1 MESQIEQIVSPV
13 DTSLLLQEIDFLRL
27 DGSKLL
33 SCKNYE
39 VFLARKEKIPFLM
52 HEIGRLREVT
62 FREVGE
68 GTNLAIDLDR
78 FDEYFQHLFL
88 WDNESLKL
96 AGAYR
101 MGIGQEI
108 YPVYGESGFYITEL
122 FDFEEELHPFLQDS
136 IEMGRA
142 FVIKEYQQ
150 KPMPLF
156 LLWKGILIT
165 ALKYPEHKHLIGGV
179 SISNRFSERSK
190 SLILEFLSRYYLDQK
205 VAKHIHPKLPYISN
219 LCTTELESIFS
230 ETEDDLNKFDKL
242 IAKNERESCLRLPV
256 LIKKYIKQ
264 NSRVLAF
271 NVDPLFN
278 NAIDALIYINL
289 NEVPDATI
297 NPVKEEFYRNFESIP
312 AMH

>member
-1 MESQIEQIVSPV
+1 
-13 DTSLLLQEIDFLRL
+13 
-27 DGSKLL
+27 
-33 SCKNYE
+33 
-39 VFLARKEKIPFLM
+39 M

-68 GTNLAIDLDR
+68 GTNMAIDLDR

-88 WDNESLKL
+88 WDRESSKL

-101 MGIGQEI
+101 MGIGQDI
-108 YPVYGESGFYITEL
+108 YPVYGKNGFYITEL
-122 FDFEEELHPFLQDS
+122 FDFDEELYPFLQDS

-156 LLWKGILIT
+156 LLWKGILT
-165 ALKYPEHKHLIGGV
+165 TSLKYPEHKYLIGGV

-190 SLILEFLSRYYLDQK
+190 SLMLEFLSKYYQDKK
-205 VAKHIHPKLPYISN
+205 VAKHIHPKLPYISQ
-219 LCTTELESIFS
+219 LCSTELETVFS

-242 IAKNERESCLRLPV
+242 IAKNETESCLRLPV

-289 NEVPDATI
+289 EDVPEETI
-297 NPVKEEFYRNFESIP
+297 NPVKKEFYRNFESIP
-312 AMH
+312 AVH

>member
-27 DGSKLL
+27 DGNKLL

-39 VFLARKEKIPFLM
+39 VFLARKEKMPFLM

-68 GTNLAIDLDR
+68 GTNMAIDLDS

-88 WDNESLKL
+88 WDNESSKL

-108 YPVYGESGFYITEL
+108 YPIYGKSGFYITEL
-122 FDFEEELHPFLQDS
+122 FDFDKELYPFLQDS

-142 FVIKEYQQ
+142 FVVKEYQQ

-156 LLWKGILIT
+156 LLWKGILTT
-165 ALKYPEHKHLIGGV
+165 ALKYPEHKYLIGGV

-190 SLILEFLSRYYLDQK
+190 SLMLEFLSKYYQDQN
-205 VAKHIHPKLPYISN
+205 VAKHIHPKLPYLSH
-219 LCTTELESIFS
+219 LCPIELETIFL
-230 ETEDDLNKFDKL
+230 ETEDDLNKLDKL
-242 IAKNERESCLRLPV
+242 IARNETESCLRLPV

-289 NEVPDATI
+289 DDVPEETI
-297 NPVKEEFYRNFESIP
+297 NPVKEEYFKSSLIAN
-312 AMH
+312 